1 MGLFLFD
8 GSPFL
13 PNIRRKRFIYKLKA
27 YTLAVTDHIDFTT
40 RAKQGSA
47 PESGWGHW
55 RRLITMNRR
64 VVITGTGVI
73 HALGKDTDS
82 FWKAIQEGKNG
93 ISAITKF
100 DCTNIDTKVASEVKD
115 FDPTLYMEKKEAKR
129 MDPFVQFA
137 MAAAS
142 LAIQQAGIDV
152 KQEDPFRVGVLIGSG
167 IGGIQTLEDQK
178 QTLMERGPNRVS
190 PFFIPM
196 MIANMASGQVAI
208 RYGFC
213 GYNEC
218 VTTACA
224 TANHAIGDAFHII
237 RSGTADVMVSGGA
250 ESTITELAM
259 AGFCS
264 AKAMTTNPDPE
275 TACRPFDK
283 DRDGFIMG
291 EGAGIVVLEEL
302 QHALDR
308 GANILAE
315 IIGYGC
321 TCDAYHITA
330 PHPEGLGGIKAMQ
343 FALQDA
349 GLKPEDVDYINAHG
363 TSTPLNDQGETTVI
377 KKVFGD
383 HAYKLA
389 VSSTKSMTGHLLGA
403 AGGIEAIISIMAL
416 KDGFLPP
423 TIHLETPGEGCD
435 LDYVPNQGRKADLRI
450 ALSNALGFGG
460 HNAVLAFR
468 KYEP

>member
-1 MGLFLFD
+1 M
-8 GSPFL
+8 
-13 PNIRRKRFIYKLKA
+13 K
-27 YTLAVTDHIDFTT
+27 
-40 RAKQGSA
+40 
-47 PESGWGHW
+47 
-55 RRLITMNRR
+55 RR
-64 VVITGTGVI
+64 VVVTGTGVI
-73 HALGKDTDS
+73 HALGKETS
-82 FWKAIQEGKNG
+82 TFWKAIQAGENG
-93 ISAITKF
+93 ISTITKF
-100 DCTNIDTKVASEVKD
+100 DCSNIETKVASEVRD
-115 FDPTLYMEKKEAKR
+115 FDPTLYIEKKEARR
-129 MDPFVQFA
+129 MDPFVQYA
-137 MAAAS
+137 MAAS
-142 LAIQQAGIDV
+142 QMAIEEAGIDAA
-152 KQEDPFRVGVLIGSG
+152 KEDPFRIGVLIGSG
-167 IGGIQTLEDQK
+167 IGGIQTLEEQK
-178 QTLMERGPNRVS
+178 VTLMERGPSRVS

-196 MIANMASGQVAI
+196 MISNMASGQVAI

-224 TANHAIGDAFHII
+224 TANHAIGDAFHVI
-237 RSGTADVMVSGGA
+237 RSGLADVMVSGGA

-264 AKAMTTNPDPE
+264 SKAMTFDPDPE

-283 DRDGFIMG
+283 NRSGFVMG
-291 EGAGIVVLEEL
+291 EGSGIIVLEEL
-302 QHALDR
+302 EHALKR

-330 PHPEGLGGIKAMQ
+330 PHPQGLGGIKAMQ

-349 GLKPEDVDYINAHG
+349 GLNPEDVDYINAHG
-363 TSTPLNDQGETTVI
+363 TSTPLNDASETAVI

-416 KDGFLPP
+416 KEGFLPP
-423 TIHLETPGEGCD
+423 TIHLETPDEQCD
-435 LDYVPNQGRKADLRI
+435 LDYVPNQGRKKDIRI

-460 HNAVLAFR
+460 HNAVLAFK
-468 KYEP
+468 KYD

>member
-1 MGLFLFD
+1 
-8 GSPFL
+8 
-13 PNIRRKRFIYKLKA
+13 
-27 YTLAVTDHIDFTT
+27 
-40 RAKQGSA
+40 
-47 PESGWGHW
+47 
-55 RRLITMNRR
+55 MNRR

-73 HALGKDTDS
+73 HALGKDTAS

-93 ISAITKF
+93 ISAITRF
-100 DCTNIDTKVASEVKD
+100 DCANIETKVASEVKD
-115 FDPTLYMEKKEAKR
+115 FDPTLYMDKKEARR
-129 MDPFVQFA
+129 MDPFVQYA
-137 MAAAS
+137 MAATHMAVTES
-142 LAIQQAGIDV
+142 GLNMEN
-152 KQEDPFRVGVLIGSG
+152 EDPFRVGVLIGSG

-178 QTLMERGPNRVS
+178 ETLLEKGPSRVS

-218 VTTACA
+218 VVTACA
-224 TANHAIGDAFHII
+224 TANNAIGDAYHAI
-237 RSGTADVMVSGGA
+237 RTGLADVMVTGGTEA
-250 ESTITELAM
+250 SITELAM

-264 AKAMTTNPDPE
+264 AKAMTTDPNPE

-283 DRDGFIMG
+283 NRSGFVMG
-291 EGAGIVVLEEL
+291 EGAGIMVLEEL
-302 QHALDR
+302 EHALKR

-315 IIGYGC
+315 IVGYGC

-330 PHPEGLGGIKAMQ
+330 PHPEGLGGMKAMQ

-349 GLKPEDVDYINAHG
+349 GLNPEDVDYINAHG
-363 TSTPLNDQGETTVI
+363 TSTPLNDPGETLVI
-377 KKVFGD
+377 KKVFGE

-403 AGGIEAIISIMAL
+403 AGGVEAIITVMAL

-423 TIHLETPGEGCD
+423 TIHLEEPDEMCD
-435 LDYVPNQGRKADLRI
+435 LDYVPNQGRKADLRV

-468 KYEP
+468 KYE